1 MDKLENSTSDSKQ
14 ILNLEE
20 FKRIIMYSLKQ
31 DKIDTA
37 NSILQLPVVSVG
49 ECGLKREFP
58 ETKPSLEGRALVK
71 MSKAHKSFPG
81 ELSFG
86 MATDLS
92 ILAFNGGPE
101 RKHSK
106 YNKTNKN
113 GNLYKPEFIIDK
125 MKGINCRKATFSS
138 ALAIWYPN
146 YYKIFR
152 HNIYGTISEVLP
164 EDAKTWRDIFIPNDE
179 VSPLSKLKDPKFDPQ
194 IGVLNELK
202 EWLNN
207 PIILFNNK

>member
-1 MDKLENSTSDSKQ
+1 MEESKNYISESSQ
-14 ILNLEE
+14 DLNLND
-20 FKRIIMYSLKQ
+20 FDRIIMYSLKQ
-31 DKIDTA
+31 DKIDLA

-152 HNIYGTISEVLP
+152 HNIYGTISEELP

-179 VSPLSKLKDPKFDPQ
+179 ISPLSQLNDPKFDPQ

>member
-1 MDKLENSTSDSKQ
+1 MEESENYISESPQ
-14 ILNLEE
+14 VLNLND
-20 FKRIIMYSLKQ
+20 FDRIIMYSLKK
-31 DKIDTA
+31 DKIDLA
-37 NSILQLPVVSVG
+37 NSILQLPVISVG

-71 MSKAHKSFPG
+71 MSKAHKSFPE

-164 EDAKTWRDIFIPNDE
+164 EDAKTWRDIFIPNGE
-179 VSPLSKLKDPKFDPQ
+179 ISPLSKLNDPKFDPQ

-202 EWLNN
+202 KWLNN

>member
-1 MDKLENSTSDSKQ
+1 MEKSENYISESPQ
-14 ILNLEE
+14 VLNLND
-20 FKRIIMYSLKQ
+20 FDRIIMYSLKQ
-31 DKIDTA
+31 DKIDLA
-37 NSILQLPVVSVG
+37 NSILKLPVVSVG

-152 HNIYGTISEVLP
+152 HNIYGTISEELP
-164 EDAKTWRDIFIPNDE
+164 ENAKTWRDIFIPNDE
-179 VSPLSKLKDPKFDPQ
+179 VLPLSQLNDPKFDPQ

>member
-1 MDKLENSTSDSKQ
+1 MEKSENYISESPQ
-14 ILNLEE
+14 VLNLND
-20 FKRIIMYSLKQ
+20 FDRIIMYSLKQ
-31 DKIDTA
+31 DKIDLA

-152 HNIYGTISEVLP
+152 HNIYGTISEELP
-164 EDAKTWRDIFIPNDE
+164 ENAKTWRDIFIPNDE
-179 VSPLSKLKDPKFDPQ
+179 ISPLSQLNDPKFDPQ
-194 IGVLNELK
+194 IGVLHELK
-202 EWLNN
+202 NWLDN